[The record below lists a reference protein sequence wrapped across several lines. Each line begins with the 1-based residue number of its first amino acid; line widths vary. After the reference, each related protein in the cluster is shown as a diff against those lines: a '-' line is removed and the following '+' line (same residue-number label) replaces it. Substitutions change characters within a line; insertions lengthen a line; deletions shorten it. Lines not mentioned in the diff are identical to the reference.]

1 MMNDWSSLNDTLEEQ
16 LRRELIDL
24 NKENNDLRNR
34 IEMLEKIVAQ
44 EQKDKY
50 EAYKRISTLVSKT
63 KLAYNEQT

>member
-24 NKENNDLRNR
+24 NKENNELRHR
-34 IEMLEKIVAQ
+34 IEMLEKVVAQ

-50 EAYKRISTLVSKT
+50 EAYKRISTLVSET
-63 KLAYNEQT
+63 KLAHNEQT

>member
-1 MMNDWSSLNDTLEEQ
+1 MNDWSSLNDTLEEQ

-63 KLAYNEQT
+63 KLAHNEQT

>member
-50 EAYKRISTLVSKT
+50 EAYKRISTLISKT
-63 KLAYNEQT
+63 KLAHNEQT

>member
-1 MMNDWSSLNDTLEEQ
+1 MNDWHSLNDTLEEQ

-63 KLAYNEQT
+63 KLAHNEQT

>member
-44 EQKDKY
+44 EQKDKS

-63 KLAYNEQT
+63 KLAHNEQT

>member
-1 MMNDWSSLNDTLEEQ
+1 MNDWSSLNDTLEEQ

-24 NKENNDLRNR
+24 NKENNELRNR
-34 IEMLEKIVAQ
+34 IEMLEQIVAQ

-63 KLAYNEQT
+63 KLAHNEQT

>member
-63 KLAYNEQT
+63 KLAHNEQT

>member
-34 IEMLEKIVAQ
+34 IEMLEKIVAHGQ
-44 EQKDKY
+44 V
-50 EAYKRISTLVSKT
+50 IV
-63 KLAYNEQT
+63 

>member
-1 MMNDWSSLNDTLEEQ
+1 MNDWSSLNDTLEEQ

-24 NKENNDLRNR
+24 NKEKNDLRNR

-63 KLAYNEQT
+63 KLAHNEQT

>member
-1 MMNDWSSLNDTLEEQ
+1 MNDWSSLNDTLEEQ
-16 LRRELIDL
+16 LRRELIVL
-24 NKENNDLRNR
+24 NKENNELKNR

-63 KLAYNEQT
+63 KLAHNEQT

>member
-1 MMNDWSSLNDTLEEQ
+1 MNDWSSLNDTLEEQ

-24 NKENNDLRNR
+24 NKENNELRHR
-34 IEMLEKIVAQ
+34 IEMLEKVVAQ

-63 KLAYNEQT
+63 KLAHNEQT

>member
-1 MMNDWSSLNDTLEEQ
+1 MNDWSSLNDTLEEQ

-50 EAYKRISTLVSKT
+50 EAYKRISTLVSET
-63 KLAYNEQT
+63 KLDHNEQT